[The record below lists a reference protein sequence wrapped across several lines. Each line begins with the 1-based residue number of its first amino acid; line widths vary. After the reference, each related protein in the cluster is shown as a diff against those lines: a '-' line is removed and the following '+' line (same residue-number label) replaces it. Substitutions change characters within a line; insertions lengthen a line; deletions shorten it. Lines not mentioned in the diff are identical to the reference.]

1 MQGAGHAFLAAL
13 ATVLGVAAAT
23 TILFQRLG
31 QPVVLGYLI
40 AGLIIG
46 PHVPV
51 PLVAD
56 PEIVETLSELG
67 VILLMFSVG
76 LELRLRTLIRM
87 APTAG
92 VTAVVQCS
100 LMVWLG
106 FLTGRLFGWTL
117 IESLFAGAAIAISST
132 TIIAKAFD
140 EQRIHGRLRETVVGI
155 LVVEDLIAI
164 LLIAVLT
171 AIATGSRLSAGSL
184 VMTIGRLAAF
194 LIGFLVVGILTVPR
208 AVRAIVR
215 LDRPETTVIASMA
228 ICFGAALLA
237 HAFGYSVALGAF
249 IAGSLVAESGEEKKI
264 EHLIQPV
271 RDVFAAVFFVSV
283 GMMIDPVLVGRHAL
297 AIVVLTVVV
306 VAGKIV
312 SVTLGAFLTG
322 GGVRTSVQAGMS
334 LAQIGE
340 FSFIIAG
347 VGATL
352 GATRDFLYP
361 VAVTVSAVTTLLTP
375 WLIRAAAPVA
385 TFVDHKLPEALQTF
399 VALYGSWIERLRQ
412 SDGQSHGTEAGVV
425 RRLAWLMLVD
435 GVALAAILIGA
446 SLSAHR
452 VAPWLQQRIHL
463 DRDVAR
469 VAVLVAAVALSLP
482 FLVGVVRVA
491 RRMGV
496 TLAAIAFPPGAPAGV
511 DLAAA
516 PRRALEVTLQ
526 LAGVLVVGAPILAV
540 TQPFLHGIET
550 IVTLA
555 LLVLLLG
562 IAFWRSA
569 TNLQGHVR
577 AGVQVIV
584 ESLGKQLQDENAHPT
599 GEAGAPPDLDRLL
612 PGLGTP
618 LPVRLRESSPAIG
631 RTLAQLN
638 LRAITGATVLA
649 IVRQGRGLVP
659 SADGTLEAGDVLALA
674 GTHDALDSARQ
685 ILGADGATDGK
696 KAEQ

>member
-1 MQGAGHAFLAAL
+1 MHGAAHAFLAAL

-46 PHVPV
+46 PHVPI

-76 LELRLRTLIRM
+76 LELRLRTLVRM

-106 FLTGRLFGWTL
+106 FLTGRLFGWTV

-140 EQRIHGRLRETVVGI
+140 EQRIHGRLREIVVGI

-164 LLIAVLT
+164 VLIAVLT

-184 VMTIGRLAAF
+184 AMTVGRLAAF
-194 LIGFLVVGILTVPR
+194 LIAFLVVGILIVPR

-228 ICFGAALLA
+228 ICFGVALLA

-283 GMMIDPVLVGRHAL
+283 GMMIDPVLIGRHAL
-297 AIVVLTVVV
+297 AIAVLTVVV

-412 SDGQSHGTEAGVV
+412 SDRPRSTTEAAAV
-425 RRLAWLMLVD
+425 RRLAWLMLID

-446 SLSAHR
+446 SLSVGR
-452 VAPWLQQRIHL
+452 LAPWLQQQIHL

-469 VAVLVAAVALSLP
+469 TAVLIAAGLLSLP

-491 RRMGV
+491 RRLGV
-496 TLAAIAFPPGAPAGV
+496 TLAAIAFPPGASARRRPGRGAAAGARGHLAAGGRSGGRRADPRGHATVPARDRDRRNAWRCWSCCSASPSG
-511 DLAAA
+511 AA
-516 PRRALEVTLQ
+516 PRICRATC
-526 LAGVLVVGAPILAV
+526 G
-540 TQPFLHGIET
+540 
-550 IVTLA
+550 
-555 LLVLLLG
+555 
-562 IAFWRSA
+562 
-569 TNLQGHVR
+569 
-577 AGVQVIV
+577 
-584 ESLGKQLQDENAHPT
+584 
-599 GEAGAPPDLDRLL
+599 
-612 PGLGTP
+612 
-618 LPVRLRESSPAIG
+618 PAS
-631 RTLAQLN
+631 R
-638 LRAITGATVLA
+638 
-649 IVRQGRGLVP
+649 
-659 SADGTLEAGDVLALA
+659 
-674 GTHDALDSARQ
+674 
-685 ILGADGATDGK
+685 
-696 KAEQ
+696 